1 MAERNNTTAPAG
13 SANTPSPRR
22 EIEDRFINEWGLL
35 ANAWGVS
42 PLLGRIH
49 GLLLLAGRPM
59 TAEEVCERLDIS
71 RASASVQL
79 NAILGWGLA
88 RRMYLPGDRRQHYLA
103 EPEPWTWFR
112 RAVRVRKEREFDPVI
127 AGSERGRGRS
137 PARRPVRGRR
147 GATRRSRAAGLPAE
161 VRASVLRRHRDVS
174 ADRAERLASVP
185 ATCRRGHEHDER
197 KSLTQTGTLDVVS
210 CSWACAAV
218 RAMTESSRPR
228 GWARMRRRRKVRR
241 AEGSMPAAWCMI
253 VRRCWPV
260 SGPSVSAWVNMMVVI
275 VIVGGL

>member
-1 MAERNNTTAPAG
+1 LLPNVSVTLG
-13 SANTPSPRR
+13 SFRTSRKQMTSQQR
-22 EIEDRFINEWGLL
+22 HEIEDRFINEWGLL

-127 AGSERGRGRS
+127 SGLNDAAQE
-137 PARRPVRGRR
+137 AQ
-147 GATRRSRAAGLPAE
+147 RAAQATGDPELKGE
-161 VRASVLRRHRDVS
+161 
-174 ADRAERLASVP
+174 AERLAYLLKFVRLFFGGIETFLLIEPS
-185 ATCRRGHEHDER
+185 ALQAFLRLAEDE
-197 KSLTQTGTLDVVS
+197 SG
-210 CSWACAAV
+210 
-218 RAMTESSRPR
+218 SSPDKNLSR
-228 GWARMRRRRKVRR
+228 
-241 AEGSMPAAWCMI
+241 
-253 VRRCWPV
+253 
-260 SGPSVSAWVNMMVVI
+260 
-275 VIVGGL
+275 

>member
-1 MAERNNTTAPAG
+1 MCLPTTDHRPLTPPALVDSDESVRVQSVCSRFRENMTTTRAAPVEIDK
-13 SANTPSPRR
+13 TDPRR
-22 EIEDRFINEWGLL
+22 AIEDIFINEWGLL

-49 GLLLLAGRPM
+49 GLLLLVGRPM

-127 AGSERGRGRS
+127 AGLNDAAAEAQRMATASGNADLRG
-137 PARRPVRGRR
+137 
-147 GATRRSRAAGLPAE
+147 E
-161 VRASVLRRHRDVS
+161 
-174 ADRAERLASVP
+174 AERLAYLLKFVRLFFGGIETFLQIEPS
-185 ATCRRGHEHDER
+185 ALQAFLKLADDER
-197 KSLTQTGTLDVVS
+197 
-210 CSWACAAV
+210 
-218 RAMTESSRPR
+218 E
-228 GWARMRRRRKVRR
+228 
-241 AEGSMPAAWCMI
+241 
-253 VRRCWPV
+253 
-260 SGPSVSAWVNMMVVI
+260 
-275 VIVGGL
+275 

>member
-1 MAERNNTTAPAG
+1 MSEKA
-13 SANTPSPRR
+13 RR

-49 GLLLLAGRPM
+49 GLLLLKGRPM
-59 TAEEVCERLDIS
+59 TGEEVCERLDIS

-127 AGSERGRGRS
+127 SSLRDATNEAQQMAQATHDADLGREAGR
-137 PARRPVRGRR
+137 
-147 GATRRSRAAGLPAE
+147 
-161 VRASVLRRHRDVS
+161 
-174 ADRAERLASVP
+174 
-185 ATCRRGHEHDER
+185 
-197 KSLTQTGTLDVVS
+197 
-210 CSWACAAV
+210 
-218 RAMTESSRPR
+218 
-228 GWARMRRRRKVRR
+228 
-241 AEGSMPAAWCMI
+241 
-253 VRRCWPV
+253 
-260 SGPSVSAWVNMMVVI
+260 
-275 VIVGGL
+275 

>member
-1 MAERNNTTAPAG
+1 M
-13 SANTPSPRR
+13 
-22 EIEDRFINEWGLL
+22 L

-49 GLLLLAGRPM
+49 GLLLLVGRPM

-127 AGSERGRGRS
+127 AGLNERRGRG
-137 PARRPVRGRR
+137 AAR
-147 GATRRSRAAGLPAE
+147 GADRGDAE
-161 VRASVLRRHRDVS
+161 LGGE
-174 ADRAERLASVP
+174 AERLAYLLKFVRLFFGGIETFLQIEPS
-185 ATCRRGHEHDER
+185 ALQAFFKLAEDE
-197 KSLTQTGTLDVVS
+197 
-210 CSWACAAV
+210 
-218 RAMTESSRPR
+218 TEQ
-228 GWARMRRRRKVRR
+228 K
-241 AEGSMPAAWCMI
+241 
-253 VRRCWPV
+253 
-260 SGPSVSAWVNMMVVI
+260 
-275 VIVGGL
+275 

>member
-1 MAERNNTTAPAG
+1 MDRVAETGHSRQ
-13 SANTPSPRR
+13 

-59 TAEEVCERLDIS
+59 TAEEVCERLNIS

-127 AGSERGRGRS
+127 TGINASAVQAQRM
-137 PARRPVRGRR
+137 AQ
-147 GATRRSRAAGLPAE
+147 ATNDPDLQAE
-161 VRASVLRRHRDVS
+161 
-174 ADRAERLASVP
+174 ADRLTYLLKFVHLFFDGIETFLQVEP
-185 ATCRRGHEHDER
+185 AALQAFLH
-197 KSLTQTGTLDVVS
+197 
-210 CSWACAAV
+210 
-218 RAMTESSRPR
+218 MTEDSD
-228 GWARMRRRRKVRR
+228 A
-241 AEGSMPAAWCMI
+241 APA
-253 VRRCWPV
+253 
-260 SGPSVSAWVNMMVVI
+260 
-275 VIVGGL
+275 

>member
-1 MAERNNTTAPAG
+1 MSENLALSDPT
-13 SANTPSPRR
+13 SAHRP
-22 EIEDRFINEWGLL
+22 IEDRFINEWGLL

-59 TAEEVCERLDIS
+59 TAEEVCERLGIS

-127 AGSERGRGRS
+127 AGIDE
-137 PARRPVRGRR
+137 
-147 GATRRSRAAGLPAE
+147 AAAQAMRVAQSNG
-161 VRASVLRRHRDVS
+161 D
-174 ADRAERLASVP
+174 ADMLSQAERLKYLLRFVHLFFNGIESFLQVEP
-185 ATCRRGHEHDER
+185 AALQAFLHLAEEP
-197 KSLTQTGTLDVVS
+197 
-210 CSWACAAV
+210 
-218 RAMTESSRPR
+218 ESS
-228 GWARMRRRRKVRR
+228 
-241 AEGSMPAAWCMI
+241 S
-253 VRRCWPV
+253 
-260 SGPSVSAWVNMMVVI
+260 
-275 VIVGGL
+275 

>member
-1 MAERNNTTAPAG
+1 MTKTSGVPD
-13 SANTPSPRR
+13 PRR
-22 EIEDRFINEWGLL
+22 QIEDRFINEWGLL

-88 RRMYLPGDRRQHYLA
+88 RRMYLQGDRRQQYLA

-127 AGSERGRGRS
+127 TGLDEAAVQAQRTAQATGDPDMQGEA
-137 PARRPVRGRR
+137 ARLTYLLKFVHLFFGGIETFLQIEPGALQAFLQMAEGEAEANDRPVP
-147 GATRRSRAAGLPAE
+147 AAAG
-161 VRASVLRRHRDVS
+161 RA
-174 ADRAERLASVP
+174 
-185 ATCRRGHEHDER
+185 
-197 KSLTQTGTLDVVS
+197 
-210 CSWACAAV
+210 
-218 RAMTESSRPR
+218 
-228 GWARMRRRRKVRR
+228 
-241 AEGSMPAAWCMI
+241 
-253 VRRCWPV
+253 
-260 SGPSVSAWVNMMVVI
+260 
-275 VIVGGL
+275 

>member
-1 MAERNNTTAPAG
+1 MHPPAG
-13 SANTPSPRR
+13 AVNAPNVRR

-59 TAEEVCERLDIS
+59 TAEEVCERLGIS

-127 AGSERGRGRS
+127 AGLNEAAAQAHQVAHSSGDNELRG
-137 PARRPVRGRR
+137 
-147 GATRRSRAAGLPAE
+147 E
-161 VRASVLRRHRDVS
+161 
-174 ADRAERLASVP
+174 AERLAYLLKFVRLFFGGIETFLQIEPS
-185 ATCRRGHEHDER
+185 ALQAFLRLADE
-197 KSLTQTGTLDVVS
+197 DVQS
-210 CSWACAAV
+210 
-218 RAMTESSRPR
+218 
-228 GWARMRRRRKVRR
+228 
-241 AEGSMPAAWCMI
+241 
-253 VRRCWPV
+253 
-260 SGPSVSAWVNMMVVI
+260 PSNSA
-275 VIVGGL
+275 

>member
-1 MAERNNTTAPAG
+1 MSEIAG
-13 SANTPSPRR
+13 RSRQREPRR

-49 GLLLLAGRPM
+49 GLLLLVGRPM

-88 RRMYLPGDRRQHYLA
+88 RRMYLPSDRRQHYLA

-127 AGSERGRGRS
+127 AGLN
-137 PARRPVRGRR
+137 
-147 GATRRSRAAGLPAE
+147 GAAAE
-161 VRASVLRRHRDVS
+161 
-174 ADRAERLASVP
+174 AERLAQVEGDQEL
-185 ATCRRGHEHDER
+185 RGEAERLAYLLKFVRLFFGGIETFLQIEPSALQAFLKLTDEDQSDEKR
-197 KSLTQTGTLDVVS
+197 
-210 CSWACAAV
+210 
-218 RAMTESSRPR
+218 
-228 GWARMRRRRKVRR
+228 
-241 AEGSMPAAWCMI
+241 
-253 VRRCWPV
+253 
-260 SGPSVSAWVNMMVVI
+260 
-275 VIVGGL
+275 

>member
-1 MAERNNTTAPAG
+1 MTEETAAR
-13 SANTPSPRR
+13 PRHV
-22 EIEDRFINEWGLL
+22 IEDRFINEWGLL

-88 RRMYLPGDRRQHYLA
+88 RRMYLPADRRQHYLA

-127 AGSERGRGRS
+127 TGLNEAAIE
-137 PARRPVRGRR
+137 AQ
-147 GATRRSRAAGLPAE
+147 RAAHSTGDQELRAE
-161 VRASVLRRHRDVS
+161 
-174 ADRAERLASVP
+174 AERLAYLLKFVWIFFGGIETFLQIEPSALQAFLKLADDEEP
-185 ATCRRGHEHDER
+185 A
-197 KSLTQTGTLDVVS
+197 
-210 CSWACAAV
+210 
-218 RAMTESSRPR
+218 
-228 GWARMRRRRKVRR
+228 
-241 AEGSMPAAWCMI
+241 
-253 VRRCWPV
+253 
-260 SGPSVSAWVNMMVVI
+260 SGPEN
-275 VIVGGL
+275 

>member
-1 MAERNNTTAPAG
+1 MAREIGVADPA
-13 SANTPSPRR
+13 R

-49 GLLLLAGRPM
+49 GLLLLTGRPM
-59 TAEEVCERLDIS
+59 TAEEVCERLEIS

-127 AGSERGRGRS
+127 TGLDDA
-137 PARRPVRGRR
+137 ARQAQRTAQATGDPELQAEAARLAYLLKFVHLFFGGIETFLQIEP
-147 GATRRSRAAGLPAE
+147 GALQAFLHLAEGEAEGAAGEPAPDPH
-161 VRASVLRRHRDVS
+161 RA
-174 ADRAERLASVP
+174 
-185 ATCRRGHEHDER
+185 G
-197 KSLTQTGTLDVVS
+197 
-210 CSWACAAV
+210 
-218 RAMTESSRPR
+218 
-228 GWARMRRRRKVRR
+228 
-241 AEGSMPAAWCMI
+241 
-253 VRRCWPV
+253 
-260 SGPSVSAWVNMMVVI
+260 
-275 VIVGGL
+275 